1 LKNIELIFNKL
12 QQKIKNYL
20 TFKPPPLSLL
30 PQFKNKVLL
39 FMTTTKQAI
48 AAQGAS
54 IANKASKAV
63 KQVSNEIHVSE
74 GLTGKQLNRLKI
86 DANRLN
92 KEELRSFSFQVN
104 QLRKH
109 GADFLKACKV
119 DIAEITPKKL
129 LPLRTEKEAQRSD
142 VNGFSFWL
150 IETLVKRYSAQKLVK

>member
-1 LKNIELIFNKL
+1 MRFCYT
-12 QQKIKNYL
+12 YL
-20 TFKPPPLSLL
+20 CTHKTQSSFIMET
-30 PQFKNKVLL
+30 KNK
-39 FMTTTKQAI
+39 AA
-48 AAQGAS
+48 AAQGVSTAT
-54 IANKASKAV
+54 KASKAV

-92 KEELRSFSFQVN
+92 KQELRSFSFQVN

-109 GADFLKACKV
+109 GAEFLKACKV

-129 LPLRTEKEAQRSD
+129 LPLRTEREAQRSD

-150 IETLVKRYSAQKLVK
+150 IETLIKRYSAQKLAK

>member
-39 FMTTTKQAI
+39 FMKTTNKAA
-48 AAQGAS
+48 AAQGVS
-54 IANKASKAV
+54 TANKANKAV
-63 KQVSNEIHVSE
+63 KQVNTELHIAD
-74 GLTGKQLNRLKI
+74 GLTGKQLNKLKI

-104 QLRKH
+104 QIRKH

-119 DIAEITPKKL
+119 DISEITPKKL

-150 IETLVKRYSAQKLVK
+150 IETLVKRYSAQKTA

>member
-1 LKNIELIFNKL
+1 MIFNKL

-30 PQFKNKVLL
+30 PQLTTKVLL
-39 FMTTTKQAI
+39 FMKTTNKAA
-48 AAQGAS
+48 AAQGVSTAT
-54 IANKASKAV
+54 KATKAV
-63 KQVSNEIHVSE
+63 KQVNNEIHVSE

-150 IETLVKRYSAQKLVK
+150 IETLVKRYSAQKLEK